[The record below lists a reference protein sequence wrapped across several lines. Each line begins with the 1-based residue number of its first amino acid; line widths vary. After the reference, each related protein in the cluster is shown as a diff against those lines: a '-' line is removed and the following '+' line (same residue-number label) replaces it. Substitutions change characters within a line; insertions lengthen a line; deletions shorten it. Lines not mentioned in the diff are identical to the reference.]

1 MKDRYDYARLC
12 ADLARL
18 EKPCPYIRRGSIGKS
33 LYGRDLHRVTIGRG
47 KKQVFYNGA
56 HHGME
61 GMTARLLVR
70 FAEECCAALEQDG
83 KLGGIQASKLF
94 DDIRLEIV
102 PMINPDGVEISVHGV
117 RREDARYGRLVQL
130 NGGEDFTRW
139 QANGRGVDL
148 NHNYN
153 ALWETC
159 RETERAIGITGP
171 GPTRYGG
178 SAPERPDT
186 FYLNEHMRSTVG
198 HSLSSNIFHGVFCT
212 IMTVLSGGT
221 TLLNDGLWHMKH
233 MHDEEDEGFSAE
245 MCAKILRRLEDPP
258 VRSRRR
264 AVKGLVKAFKDDDM
278 LAGSFPAAMY
288 GMFEK
293 AMGCSLLLLGT
304 DEDVT
309 DEDGAA
315 GYRG

>member
-18 EKPCPYIRRGSIGKS
+18 EKSCPYIRRGSIGKS

-117 RREDARYGRLVQL
+117 RREDARYGRLVRL

-178 SAPERPDT
+178 SAPESEPESRAAANFTRANDFALAIAFHSQGQVIYYDFNGEVPPGGRELADAFAAVSPYKPDKPEHAASCGGYKDWFIQTYHRPA
-186 FYLNEHMRSTVG
+186 FTVEIG
-198 HSLSSNIFHGVFCT
+198 LGENPLPPEQFEQIYRE
-212 IMTVLSGGT
+212 
-221 TLLNDGLWHMKH
+221 TL
-233 MHDEEDEGFSAE
+233 
-245 MCAKILRRLEDPP
+245 P
-258 VRSRRR
+258 
-264 AVKGLVKAFKDDDM
+264 
-278 LAGSFPAAMY
+278 
-288 GMFEK
+288 
-293 AMGCSLLLLGT
+293 LLLLGCT
-304 DEDVT
+304 FAQAENS
-309 DEDGAA
+309 A
-315 GYRG
+315 GM

>member
-1 MKDRYDYARLC
+1 MRTALTGVEDAPILAACDPVTAVAGGLCKAYTLIAKASVALDRAWG
-12 ADLARL
+12 
-18 EKPCPYIRRGSIGKS
+18 EKVEPLIRRHNEELLRETAEAACSHAMSAVYERLAPILGDGEPHRRSS
-33 LYGRDLHRVTIGRG
+33 LLEAGRETIENDAG
-47 KKQVFYNGA
+47 
-56 HHGME
+56 
-61 GMTARLLVR
+61 
-70 FAEECCAALEQDG
+70 
-83 KLGGIQASKLF
+83 LGGAVAAAFRESFERCTESCRGVMDGPLLSFDCGVYGGLFYDGLF
-94 DDIRLEIV
+94 D
-102 PMINPDGVEISVHGV
+102 NKAFDGTV
-117 RREDARYGRLVQL
+117 LP
-130 NGGEDFTRW
+130 GE
-139 QANGRGVDL
+139 
-148 NHNYN
+148 
-153 ALWETC
+153 
-159 RETERAIGITGP
+159 
-171 GPTRYGG
+171 

-198 HSLSSNIFHGVFCT
+198 HSLSSNIFHSVFCT
-212 IMTVLSGGT
+212 VITVLSGGA